1 MIRQPTVCRDRS
13 HRSRRGVD
21 TVGTRWE
28 ASKDLGVAGEG
39 VRTVPKYLVT
49 AAYSADGV
57 KGVMKTGGTARTE
70 AVRKAVEGLG
80 GKMESFHFAFGGDD
94 AIVLVDLPDN
104 VAAAALGLAVS
115 STGLAAVKTT
125 VLLTPEEID
134 QAASRSVSY
143 TPPGK

>member
-1 MIRQPTVCRDRS
+1 M
-13 HRSRRGVD
+13 
-21 TVGTRWE
+21 
-28 ASKDLGVAGEG
+28 
-39 VRTVPKYLVT
+39 PKYLIQASYT
-49 AAYSADGV
+49 AEGL
-57 KGVMKTGGTARTE
+57 KGVQKDKASGRKAATI
-70 AVRKAVEGLG
+70 KAVESVG